1 VSIIRG
7 RGKAI
12 KYPTYVRTSRGA
24 PATRKRNIRRR
35 IALQQLGG
43 MGNLVTFIDY
53 LSGNAGRDVSVT
65 SQRLHVKEKD
75 FLRNVVCIS

>member
-24 PATRKRNIRRR
+24 PATRKRNIRRH
-35 IALQQLGG
+35 IALQLGG
-43 MGNLVTFIDY
+43 MGNLVTFMDY

-65 SQRLHVKEKD
+65 SQRPRAMRRTFSET
-75 FLRNVVCIS
+75 VCIS